1 MSVVLVT
8 GASGYIGRALVTEL
22 SSVHRVIAMSRK
34 PSAVSVGEYVR
45 GDCGSFEDLRQLD
58 GIPIDALVHL
68 AGETG
73 GAPEEAALAANVLG
87 SRRLLRYLT
96 DRGCRKFVLASSIA
110 ATGCL
115 HPEFTPEQLPIDASH
130 PCMARDAYGLS
141 KALLEEVAG
150 YFGRTASGG
159 EYTCLRFG
167 WVMYSS
173 RKEMPWC
180 EAVQP
185 PALPFLFL
193 GQVAAADV
201 LGGIRSVLESPVRPG
216 ARVFN
221 LVGPNVRT
229 RDSVADVL
237 RACLG
242 DRVSGLDLGA
252 FDAPGRNSGPIYS
265 MDGLRQDYGFRPAHS
280 VCDT

>member
-1 MSVVLVT
+1 
-8 GASGYIGRALVTEL
+8 
-22 SSVHRVIAMSRK
+22 MSRK
-34 PSAVSVGEYVR
+34 PSALPVGEHLR

-58 GIPIDALVHL
+58 GIAIDALVHL

-115 HPEFTPEQLPIDASH
+115 HPEFTPESLPIGACH

-141 KALLEEVAG
+141 KAMLEEVSG
-150 YFGRTASGG
+150 YFGRTTSGG

-180 EAVQP
+180 EAAQP
-185 PALPFLFL
+185 PALPFLQL
-193 GQVAAADV
+193 GQVATADV
-201 LGGIRSVLESPVRPG
+201 LGGIRSVMESPVRPG

-221 LVGPNVRT
+221 LVGPDVRT
-229 RDSVADVL
+229 RDSVADVV
-237 RACLG
+237 RASLG
-242 DRVSGLDLGA
+242 DRASGLDLSA
-252 FDAPGRNSGPIYS
+252 FDTPGRDSGPIYS
-265 MDGLRQDYGFRPAHS
+265 MEGLRKDYGFQPKHS
-280 VCDT
+280 VCDM